1 MDINKIYKLTPQM
14 KIYNQIGYDWKPFIM
29 NIQKSK
35 FRSKIVNTDNFGLR
49 FNNQK
54 ITNSIFDDYDP
65 AKKKFGAIVGASSV
79 FGIGSSKDNFTISSL
94 LSENTEYNYFNIGA
108 RAYCGFQEII
118 LFNSLLNSL
127 KKIDEVIIF
136 SGINDIFMDK
146 YINEYDK
153 ILGPMFYTNEF
164 NEKMSTVSLSL
175 KRHLIN
181 SFSNFF
187 FKSKPDI
194 KNLTNDL
201 NQNIFEVIERN
212 LRCWANIKYGMKIKL
227 SYFLQPMANW
237 CRREL
242 SDEENIIFNELDKG
256 SLITNNCLR
265 SINLEIYYEYK
276 NFLIETCKKLNINF
290 FDCNEYLSDKEFNKK
305 WLFVDRVHLTDL
317 GNKIMC
323 QFIKSKI

>member
-54 ITNSIFDDYDP
+54 IINSIFDDYDH

-94 LSENTEYNYFNIGA
+94 LSENTDYNYFNIGA

-118 LFNSLLNSL
+118 LFNSLLSSL

-194 KNLTNDL
+194 KNLTNNL

-212 LRCWANIKYGMKIKL
+212 LCCWANIKSGMKIKL

-256 SLITNNCLR
+256 SLITNNCL
-265 SINLEIYYEYK
+265 SSMNLKIYYEYK

-317 GNKIMC
+317 GNKIMS